1 MTEKEYELQ
10 QNIHIALPT
19 LLEALG
25 YTTKY
30 KMSGGIS
37 IYKNDRQV
45 IPDDIPTADE
55 LESYVENLTS
65 GQSVEEATQT
75 FLAIRDKLK

>member
-30 KMSGGIS
+30 KM
-37 IYKNDRQV
+37 
-45 IPDDIPTADE
+45 
-55 LESYVENLTS
+55 
-65 GQSVEEATQT
+65 
-75 FLAIRDKLK
+75 